1 MADRVKFA
9 TQLDA
14 ELIDAV
20 RGLAQSEGRQIQSV
34 MEEALADL
42 LEKRR
47 RSQPRRH
54 VMAQYEASVRSFG
67 PLYERLAR

>member
-1 MADRVKFA
+1 MADRIKFA

-34 MEEALADL
+34 TEVALADL
-42 LEKRR
+42 IEKRR
-47 RSQPRRH
+47 RLQPRCH
-54 VMAQYEASVRSFG
+54 VMAHYEASVRSFG

>member
-47 RSQPRRH
+47 QSQPRRH

>member
-1 MADRVKFA
+1 MADRIKFA

-14 ELIDAV
+14 ELVDAL
-20 RGLAQSEGRQIQSV
+20 RGLAQNEGRQIQSV
-34 MEEALADL
+34 IEEALNDL

-47 RSQPRRH
+47 HSQPRRH

>member
-1 MADRVKFA
+1 MADRTKFA
-9 TQLDA
+9 TQLDP
-14 ELIDAV
+14 ELLDAV

-34 MEEALADL
+34 IEEALADL
-42 LEKRR
+42 IEKRR

>member
-20 RGLAQSEGRQIQSV
+20 RGFAQSEGRQIQSV

>member
-1 MADRVKFA
+1 MADRTKFA
-9 TQLDA
+9 TQLDP
-14 ELIDAV
+14 ELLDAV

-34 MEEALADL
+34 IEEALAGL
-42 LEKRR
+42 IEKRR

>member
-1 MADRVKFA
+1 
-9 TQLDA
+9 
-14 ELIDAV
+14 
-20 RGLAQSEGRQIQSV
+20 

-42 LEKRR
+42 LEKRQ